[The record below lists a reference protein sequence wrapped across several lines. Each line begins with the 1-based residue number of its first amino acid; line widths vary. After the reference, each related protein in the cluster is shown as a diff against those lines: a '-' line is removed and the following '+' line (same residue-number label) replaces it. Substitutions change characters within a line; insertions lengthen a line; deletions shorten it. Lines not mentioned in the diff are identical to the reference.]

1 MLTLDGVVLILIWWI
16 ALLTIAFV
24 WRSVAGRIKP

>member
-1 MLTLDGVVLILIWWI
+1 MTLDGIVLILIWWV
-16 ALLTIAFV
+16 AVLTIVVV